1 MMKKVL
7 IDPGH
12 SVDCPNRG
20 IHGYKEFYGMWKL
33 SNFLKE
39 ILTASGVSADLT
51 RTESEDPPLDKRG
64 GMANGYDF
72 FISEHSNAANGAARG
87 VECFYS
93 VTKPNDKV
101 IAAKLAAAVS
111 SVMNNPD
118 RGAKT
123 RESEKTKGNDY
134 YGVIRSAVAAGC
146 PHVFLIESG
155 FHDNWLDEEILLKDE
170 NLKRIA
176 EAQARVIL
184 EALGVSETAPSPAA
198 KNPIMGASVLTAEQL
213 AAFLIKHNPSPKIN
227 CSALELAELF
237 ISEGNIEGVRGDI
250 AFMQSLHETGHFR
263 YGGQVLPEQNN
274 FAGIG
279 ATNNSPVGKGAWFDT
294 PQLGVR
300 AQLQHLKAYASK
312 EPLKQE
318 CVDPRFGLVTRGI
331 SPNWEDLNGRWAVPG
346 PTYGQSILKLYGK
359 AREFAIDLVPPVIAA
374 INTLVKHGVIS
385 SPDYWTA
392 NHGKLEYLD
401 ALIINMAERL
411 AAK

>member
-1 MMKKVL
+1 MKCVI

-12 SVDCPNRG
+12 SISCPNG
-20 IHGYKEFYGMWKL
+20 GVHGYKEFTGMWKL
-33 SNFLKE
+33 SNFLKD
-39 ILTASGVSADLT
+39 ILTASGVSAVLT
-51 RTESEDPPLDKRG
+51 RTENADPSLDKRG
-64 GMANGYDF
+64 GMANGYDL

-93 VTKPNDKV
+93 VMKPNDKA
-101 IAAKLAAAVS
+101 IAAKLSAAVS

-123 RESEKTKGNDY
+123 RESEKAKGKDY
-134 YGVIRSAVAAGC
+134 YGVIRSAVATGC

-170 NLKRIA
+170 NLKKIA
-176 EAQARVIL
+176 ESQARVIL
-184 EALGVSETAPSPAA
+184 EALGVSESAPSPAV
-198 KNPIMGASVLTAEQL
+198 KSPIMGASVLTAEQL
-213 AAFLIKHNPSPKIN
+213 AVFLLKHNPSPKIN
-227 CSALELAELF
+227 CSALELAEFF

-250 AFMQSLHETGHFR
+250 AFMQSSHETGWFK
-263 YGGQVLPEQNN
+263 YGGQVLSEQNN

-300 AQLQHLKAYASK
+300 AQVQHLKAYASK

-318 CVDPRFGLVTRGI
+318 CADPRFGLVTRGI
-331 SPNWEDLNGRWAVPG
+331 APNWEDLNGRWAVPG
-346 PTYGQSILKLYGK
+346 TTYGHSILKLYGK
-359 AREFAIDLVPPVIAA
+359 AREFAKSLVPPVIAA

-385 SPDYWTA
+385 SPDYWEA
-392 NHGKLEYLD
+392 NYGKLAYLD
-401 ALIINMAERL
+401 TLIINMAGKL